1 TARPPQAEPISAV
14 GTYGSA
20 FVSPSQPDRSQ
31 PRGRPEL
38 AGKPCFPTE
47 VPAKPPEL
55 PARNSPSFLHQ
66 IDRAS
71 KVQPIS
77 MRKLQ
82 RAVEGRGIH
91 HRANHSFRAK
101 GKKVICARHSPG
113 VGHAQ
118 DLARIPKWKL
128 GRVLSQNVGHTQ
140 PNQPV
145 HSSHSAPAQSRFHK
159 GKDHLHPELTQSRL
173 FCIPHRRTGPMN
185 QSGSTKITG
194 IASRTVNQDQSL
206 SLSTSKTHG

>member
-1 TARPPQAEPISAV
+1 ARIGAVTKKLWSKNREGQNGNLAKKSDFIPPLSLLPVTFSLLPLFLRAIWGRATLRLPRDGPATTGRADLRRWYLRV
-14 GTYGSA
+14 RLR
-20 FVSPSQPDRSQ
+20 VPSQPDRSQ

-71 KVQPIS
+71 EVQPIS

-101 GKKVICARHSPG
+101 VKSFG
-113 VGHAQ
+113 VG
-118 DLARIPKWKL
+118 
-128 GRVLSQNVGHTQ
+128 QNTGETL
-140 PNQPV
+140 PNFRQ
-145 HSSHSAPAQSRFHK
+145 K
-159 GKDHLHPELTQSRL
+159 
-173 FCIPHRRTGPMN
+173 
-185 QSGSTKITG
+185 
-194 IASRTVNQDQSL
+194 
-206 SLSTSKTHG
+206 SKEI

>member
-1 TARPPQAEPISAV
+1 ARIGAVTKKLWSKNHEGQNGNLAKKSDFIPPLSLLPSLSLSSLSLLRAIWVVQPFAFQGTARPLQAERISAV

-20 FVSPSQPDRSQ
+20 FVSSSQPDRSQ
-31 PRGRPEL
+31 PRGLPEL
-38 AGKPCFPTE
+38 AGKPSFPTE

-71 KVQPIS
+71 EVQPIS
-77 MRKLQ
+77 VRKLQ

-101 GKKVICARHSPG
+101 VKSFGIGQNTGETLPNFRQKSKGKKDICARHSPG

-118 DLARIPKWKL
+118 DLARI
-128 GRVLSQNVGHTQ
+128 
-140 PNQPV
+140 
-145 HSSHSAPAQSRFHK
+145 
-159 GKDHLHPELTQSRL
+159 
-173 FCIPHRRTGPMN
+173 
-185 QSGSTKITG
+185 
-194 IASRTVNQDQSL
+194 
-206 SLSTSKTHG
+206 SK

>member
-1 TARPPQAEPISAV
+1 FYTPSLSSPRHFLSPPSLSFARFGVVRPFAFQGTARPPQAEPISAV

-66 IDRAS
+66 IDRA
-71 KVQPIS
+71 
-77 MRKLQ
+77 
-82 RAVEGRGIH
+82 VEGRGIH

-101 GKKVICARHSPG
+101 VKSFG
-113 VGHAQ
+113 VG
-118 DLARIPKWKL
+118 
-128 GRVLSQNVGHTQ
+128 QNTGETL
-140 PNQPV
+140 PNFRQ
-145 HSSHSAPAQSRFHK
+145 K
-159 GKDHLHPELTQSRL
+159 
-173 FCIPHRRTGPMN
+173 
-185 QSGSTKITG
+185 
-194 IASRTVNQDQSL
+194 
-206 SLSTSKTHG
+206 SKENLKKN

>member
-1 TARPPQAEPISAV
+1 FYTPSLSSPRHFLSPPSLSFARFGVVRPFAFQGTARPPQAEPISAV

-66 IDRAS
+66 IDRA
-71 KVQPIS
+71 
-77 MRKLQ
+77 
-82 RAVEGRGIH
+82 VEGRGIH

-101 GKKVICARHSPG
+101 VKSFG
-113 VGHAQ
+113 VG
-118 DLARIPKWKL
+118 
-128 GRVLSQNVGHTQ
+128 QNIGETL
-140 PNQPV
+140 PNFRQ
-145 HSSHSAPAQSRFHK
+145 K
-159 GKDHLHPELTQSRL
+159 
-173 FCIPHRRTGPMN
+173 
-185 QSGSTKITG
+185 
-194 IASRTVNQDQSL
+194 
-206 SLSTSKTHG
+206 SKENLKKN